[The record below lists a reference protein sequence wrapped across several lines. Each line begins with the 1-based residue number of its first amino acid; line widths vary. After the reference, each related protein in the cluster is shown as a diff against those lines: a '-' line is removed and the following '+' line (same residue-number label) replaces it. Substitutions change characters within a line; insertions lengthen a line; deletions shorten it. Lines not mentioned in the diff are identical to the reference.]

1 MQKSW
6 TPDDLCIRRRMV
18 HRMARLHCSIDKSGR
33 LSNLPRIRLCERFNR
48 ESSWVARNL
57 PGWISRLNFVPRDLR
72 RIASGASHRD
82 IAEVLV
88 GEAPSTPVP
97 RRLLRPYADC
107 PECTC
112 SSEKAPQPAP
122 CVSRRTVPCSR
133 SLQSVRPVDMAANS
147 LAGAHRF
154 KSRVDAEKEICHLLY
169 AGIVGAGV
177 EDAQV
182 NGGMLPVVS

>member
-1 MQKSW
+1 MIYVSVGVW
-6 TPDDLCIRRRMV
+6 FTGWLGCIVRYTNR
-18 HRMARLHCSIDKSGR
+18 GR
-33 LSNLPRIRLCERFNR
+33 LSLPRIRLCERFNR
-48 ESSWVARNL
+48 ESSWLARNL

-122 CVSRRTVPCSR
+122 CVSGEQFLVAGRENPFARSIWLRTALRARTGSRAGSVPRTRSAISSTLALSAQASRMRR
-133 SLQSVRPVDMAANS
+133 
-147 LAGAHRF
+147 
-154 KSRVDAEKEICHLLY
+154 
-169 AGIVGAGV
+169 
-177 EDAQV
+177 
-182 NGGMLPVVS
+182 